1 MINLAIVKST
11 FLEFVKE
18 LYNNL
23 PLCVVMCLFG
33 VMCALWPDLWKNE
46 TANTLTAFS
55 LFISII
61 ALFISNYFIVEKA
74 IESRTNNKK
83 RLFSDYCARFSS
95 NQNLCKVAEWLL
107 TIAEYDSNG
116 ILNNVYPNRVK
127 NDKGRAITEPTYFEQ
142 KCFLDFLIELNIQ
155 IKNKQLEK
163 EDVRQ
168 IFSPYA
174 LIFNEVLQA
183 ENMKNICMRNLA
195 NLSELL

>member
-18 LYNNL
+18 LYKNL

-33 VMCALWPDLWKNE
+33 VMCAVWPDLWKNE

-83 RLFSDYCARFSS
+83 RLFSDYCVRFSS

-116 ILNNVYPNRVK
+116 ILINVYPNRVK
-127 NDKGRAITEPTYFEQ
+127 NDKGRVITEPTYFEMNS
-142 KCFLDFLIELNIQ
+142 FLDFLIELNIQ
-155 IKNKQLEK
+155 IKKKQLDK
-163 EDVRQ
+163 EDV
-168 IFSPYA
+168 IKYFSPYA
-174 LIFNEVLQA
+174 LIFNKVIQS
-183 ENMKNICMRNLA
+183 ENKKFCYMRKFA
-195 NLSELL
+195 DYSEIL

>member
-1 MINLAIVKST
+1 MINWAIVKST
-11 FLEFVKE
+11 FLKFVKG
-18 LYNNL
+18 LYKDL
-23 PLCVVMCLFG
+23 PLYVVMCLFG
-33 VMCALWPDLWKNE
+33 VMCAAWPDLWKNE

-107 TIAEYDSNG
+107 TISEIENG
-116 ILNNVYPNRVK
+116 VVKLYPNRMK

-142 KCFLDFLIELNIQ
+142 KCFLNFLIELNIQ

-163 EDVRQ
+163 EDLRK
-168 IFSPYA
+168 IFSSYA
-174 LIFNEVLQA
+174 LIFKEVLQA
-183 ENMKNICMRNLA
+183 ENMKKFLPLNLFD
-195 NLSELL
+195 LSELL

>member
-11 FLEFVKE
+11 FLEFLKE
-18 LYNNL
+18 LYKNL

-33 VMCALWPDLWKNE
+33 VMCAVWPDLWKNE

-116 ILNNVYPNRVK
+116 ILINVYPNRVK
-127 NDKGRAITEPTYFEQ
+127 NDKVRTVKEPSYFEQ

-155 IKNKQLEK
+155 IKSKQLEK
-163 EDVRQ
+163 EDVRK

-174 LIFNEVLQA
+174 FVLKEILQA
-183 ENMKNICMRNLA
+183 ENMEIYYMLNLA
-195 NLSELL
+195 DLSELL

>member
-11 FLEFVKE
+11 FLKFVKG
-18 LYNNL
+18 LYKDL
-23 PLCVVMCLFG
+23 PLYVVMCLFG
-33 VMCALWPDLWKNE
+33 VMCAAWPDLWKNE

-107 TIAEYDSNG
+107 TISEIENG
-116 ILNNVYPNRVK
+116 VVKLYPNRMK

-142 KCFLDFLIELNIQ
+142 KCFLNFLIELNIQ

-163 EDVRQ
+163 EDLRK
-168 IFSPYA
+168 IFSLYA
-174 LIFNEVLQA
+174 LIFKEVLLA
-183 ENMKNICMRNLA
+183 ENMEKFYMLNLSD
-195 NLSELL
+195 LSELL

>member
-1 MINLAIVKST
+1 MINWAIVKST
-11 FLEFVKE
+11 FLKFVKG
-18 LYNNL
+18 LYKDL
-23 PLCVVMCLFG
+23 PLYVVMCLFG
-33 VMCALWPDLWKNE
+33 VMCAAWPDLWKNE

-107 TIAEYDSNG
+107 TISEIENG
-116 ILNNVYPNRVK
+116 VINVYPNRMK

-155 IKNKQLEK
+155 IKNKQLDK
-163 EDVRQ
+163 EDAR
-168 IFSPYA
+168 IYFSSYV
-174 LIFNEVLQA
+174 LIFKKVLEVEKKKVFYML
-183 ENMKNICMRNLA
+183 NLA
-195 NLSELL
+195 DLSELL

>member
-1 MINLAIVKST
+1 MINWAIVKST
-11 FLEFVKE
+11 FLKFVKE
-18 LYNNL
+18 LYKDL

-33 VMCALWPDLWKNE
+33 VMCAVWSDLWKNE
-46 TANTLTAFS
+46 TANSLTAFS

-95 NQNLCKVAEWLL
+95 NQNLCVVAEWLL
-107 TIAEYDSNG
+107 TISEIENG
-116 ILNNVYPNRVK
+116 VINVYPNRMK

-155 IKNKQLEK
+155 IKNKQLDK
-163 EDVRQ
+163 EDAR
-168 IFSPYA
+168 IYFSSYV
-174 LIFNEVLQA
+174 LIFKKVLEVEKKKVFYML
-183 ENMKNICMRNLA
+183 NLA
-195 NLSELL
+195 DLSELL

>member
-1 MINLAIVKST
+1 MINWAIVKST
-11 FLEFVKE
+11 FLKFVKG
-18 LYNNL
+18 LYKDL
-23 PLCVVMCLFG
+23 PLYVVMCLFG
-33 VMCALWPDLWKNE
+33 VMCAAWPDLWKNE

-107 TIAEYDSNG
+107 TISEIENG
-116 ILNNVYPNRVK
+116 VVKLYPNRMK

-142 KCFLDFLIELNIQ
+142 KCFLNFLIELNIQ

-163 EDVRQ
+163 EDLRK
-168 IFSPYA
+168 IFSLYA
-174 LIFNEVLQA
+174 LIFKEVLLA
-183 ENMKNICMRNLA
+183 ENMEKFYMLNLSD
-195 NLSELL
+195 LSELL